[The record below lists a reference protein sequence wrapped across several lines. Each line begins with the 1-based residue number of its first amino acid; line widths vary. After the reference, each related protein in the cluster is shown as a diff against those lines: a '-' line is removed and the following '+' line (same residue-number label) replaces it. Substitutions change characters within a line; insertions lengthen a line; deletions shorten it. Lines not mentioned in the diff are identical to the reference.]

1 MKKIEEIDCIVIEDV
16 FYDKKKILEL
26 LKDNEDLLREN
37 IKLKETIEAYK
48 ICFEVHNKRKGR

>member
-1 MKKIEEIDCIVIEDV
+1 MKEKEVEFIEIDDVI
-16 FYDKKKILEL
+16 YDKEAILKL
-26 LKDNEDLLREN
+26 IKDNETLLREN